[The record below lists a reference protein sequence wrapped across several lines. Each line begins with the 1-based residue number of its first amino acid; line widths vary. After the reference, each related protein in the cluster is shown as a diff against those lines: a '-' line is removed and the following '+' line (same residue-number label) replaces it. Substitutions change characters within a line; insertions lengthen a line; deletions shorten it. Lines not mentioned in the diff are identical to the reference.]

1 MKVPTEILNNWKG
14 LRSRGDN
21 KKISEEKGIPAVNV
35 SRAFEGRECSD
46 DTFIAIRDFY
56 TAKEARLFPALGT
69 PLNTEKPTPN
79 E

>member
-14 LRSRGDN
+14 IRSRGDN
-21 KKISEEKGIPAVNV
+21 KKIAEEKGITAVNV

-46 DTFIAIRDFY
+46 ETFIAIRDFY
-56 TAKEARLFPALGT
+56 IAKEARLFPAMGA
-69 PLNTEKPTPN
+69 PLTTEKPTSH